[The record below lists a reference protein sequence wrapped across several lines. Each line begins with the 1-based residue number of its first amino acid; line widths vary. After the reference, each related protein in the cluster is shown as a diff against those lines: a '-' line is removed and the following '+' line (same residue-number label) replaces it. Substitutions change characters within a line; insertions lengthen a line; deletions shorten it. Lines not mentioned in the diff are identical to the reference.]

1 MGRLK
6 AAMMD
11 IGEEAMTHGVEP
23 TASKYA
29 MSTDDVQMCI
39 MFACAY
45 DGTWTD
51 FVREHPDFDPRNG
64 VNIH

>member
-11 IGEEAMTHGVEP
+11 IGEEAMTYGVEP

-29 MSTDDVQMCI
+29 MSTDDVQR
-39 MFACAY
+39 
-45 DGTWTD
+45 D
-51 FVREHPDFDPRNG
+51 RNATG
-64 VNIH
+64 HRAMRGR